1 MSGLIDA
8 DVGAEMIID
17 ASLHSRSSSLDSS
30 TQQQQQQ
37 PHHTSPTPT
46 PSDDLTPVSVGA
58 DSTTKDASSMDASKS
73 TMWLGTEDGW

>member
-1 MSGLIDA
+1 LTPVYILA
-8 DVGAEMIID
+8 R
-17 ASLHSRSSSLDSS
+17 HRS
-30 TQQQQQQ
+30 THQQQQQQQQ